1 MLLRYS
7 HLLGLI
13 VFLSACSKPETT
25 KQEIAKDVPNILFIL
40 TDDVG
45 WSEFGFNHPTKKYTP
60 NIDQLKTESLSLT
73 QFYVHAVCAPS
84 RAAFLTGRYPFRTWS
99 DWRSEDFGKPSYLK
113 KLGLSLAENEAGENT
128 RRIHGLSTEEK
139 TIAESLQEA
148 GYVTAIAGKW
158 HCGEWLDE
166 HLPMG
171 QGFMHQYGHYAWGI
185 DYTNY
190 SIPHNAPA
198 RFAVYDW
205 HRDQK
210 PIYEQGYTTDLI
222 ANEVQRLL
230 SEHRDSYGERP
241 FFYYV
246 AFNAIHGPF
255 EEIPRYVEKYGKR
268 YAALKI
274 LDEAIGRINGALDQ
288 YGFAENT
295 LLVLAN
301 DNGGIRDTMNAP
313 YRGTKNTNYEGG
325 VLAPC
330 LMRWPNKLQPNSS
343 NDALIHITDLYST
356 FSSIAKAS
364 LDQDLA
370 LDGMDMKEVLLAGKE
385 SPREEI
391 VFDVSGCVRLPA
403 IRIGKYKLTGEELF
417 DLEADPYEQTNIATQ
432 FPALVAEMKERLSTL
447 GQERPPMPKV
457 DQLMS
462 PALPWVYGQE
472 ENKEAP
478 KWLKDHMAA
487 IRAKQPQSWAEG
499 ETPWPQA
506 PKDGKIIY
514 KGDGR

>member
-1 MLLRYS
+1 MLLRYYFIFG
-7 HLLGLI
+7 LL
-13 VFLSACSKPETT
+13 VFLNACSNPE
-25 KQEIAKDVPNILFIL
+25 KIKEEAPKDAPNILFIL

-45 WSEFGFNHPTKKYTP
+45 WSEFGFNHSTKKYTP
-60 NIDQLKTESLSLT
+60 NIDQLKKESLSLN

-99 DWRSEDFGKPSYLK
+99 DWRSEDFGKPTYLD
-113 KLGLSLAENEAGENT
+113 KLGLTLAKNEAGEET
-128 RRIHGLSTEEK
+128 RRIHGLATEEK
-139 TIAESLQEA
+139 TIAENLKET

-158 HCGEWLDE
+158 HCGEWFDE

-205 HRDQK
+205 HRDQQ
-210 PIYEQGYTTDLI
+210 PVYEQGYTTDLI

-230 SEHRDSYGERP
+230 SEHKDSYGEKP

-274 LDEAIGRINGALDQ
+274 LDEAIGRINGALEQ

-325 VLAPC
+325 VRVPC
-330 LMRWPNKLQPNSS
+330 LMRWPGKLEPNTST
-343 NDALIHITDLYST
+343 DALMHITDLYST
-356 FSSIAKAS
+356 FSSIAGGS
-364 LDQDLA
+364 LVQELA
-370 LDGMDMKEVLLAGKE
+370 LDGMDMKEVLLSGAE

-391 VFDVSGCVRLPA
+391 LFDVSGCVRLPA

-417 DLEADPYEQTNIATQ
+417 DLEADPYEETNIAEQ
-432 FPALVAEMKERLSTL
+432 FPEIVAALKTRLEEL
-447 GQERPPMPKV
+447 GKERPPMPKI

-462 PALPWVYGQE
+462 PALPWVYGQT
-472 ENKEAP
+472 ENQQAP
-478 KWLKDHMAA
+478 KWLQDHISA
-487 IRAKQPQSWAEG
+487 IRKTQPQSWPEG
-499 ETPWPQA
+499 KTPWPQA